1 MWLQLERPAQ
11 FVKSGFA
18 KRKVAKLGFV
28 RLKAER
34 WELIWLGLETLKAG
48 ETASV
53 WLSLGKLA
61 QFVKLEFEFEF
72 GRQRVAKSGFE
83 TQKAER
89 WEPI

>member
-1 MWLQLERPAQ
+1 M
-11 FVKSGFA
+11 KSGFV

-28 RLKAER
+28 RLKAEQ

-61 QFVKLEFEFEF
+61 QFVKSLFEFEF
-72 GRQRVAKSGFE
+72 GRQIVAKSGFE
-83 TQKAER
+83 TQKAEQ